1 MEIIIMEQQQA
12 LQNHLIAIEMYICHL
27 GKTFEEACDELNL
40 DITDQLALKSMIV
53 A

>member
-1 MEIIIMEQQQA
+1 MEQQQA

>member
-1 MEIIIMEQQQA
+1 MEQQQV

-40 DITDQLALKSMIV
+40 DITVQLALKNIME